1 MNELAVF
8 GAGGH
13 AREVIAL
20 VRDLNAAGPVWSL
33 AGVLTDRPE
42 WALPDRVGL
51 PRLGGIDWLAAHPAC
66 HVVIAVGNPA
76 SRREIVR
83 RIGMAVANP
92 FATLVHPRAW
102 IAERVSIGAGAQ
114 IFAGTLVN
122 TDVRIGAHVILN
134 VGCRVSH
141 DSVIADHATLG
152 PGATLCGGV
161 TIGADCELGTG
172 SIVLPRITIGER
184 ARLGAGAVATRSVP
198 EGATAVGIPA
208 RVRASAPSVDT
219 QR

>member
-20 VRDLNAAGPVWSL
+20 VRDLNAVGPAWSL

-42 WALPDRVGL
+42 WTLPDRVGL
-51 PRLGGIDWLAAHPAC
+51 PRLGGIDWLAARPAC
-66 HVVIAVGNPA
+66 HVVVAVGNPA
-76 SRREIVR
+76 SRREIVQ
-83 RIGMAVANP
+83 RIGAAVANP

-122 TDVRIGAHVILN
+122 TDAHIGAHVILN

-141 DSVIADHATLG
+141 DSVIGGCATLG

-161 TIGADCELGTG
+161 TVGAGCELGAG
-172 SIVLPRITIGER
+172 SVVLPRITIGEH
-184 ARLGAGAVATRSVP
+184 ARLGAGAVATRSIP

-208 RVRASAPSVDT
+208 RVRASTPPAAT

>member
-20 VRDLNAAGPVWSL
+20 VRDLNAAGLVWSL
-33 AGVLTDRPE
+33 VGILTDRPE
-42 WALPDRVGL
+42 WTLPDHVGL
-51 PRLGGIDWLAAHPAC
+51 PRLGGIDWLAARPAC
-66 HVVIAVGNPA
+66 HVVVAVGNPA
-76 SRREIVR
+76 SRREIVLR
-83 RIGMAVANP
+83 LGATVGNP

-122 TDVRIGAHVILN
+122 TDVHIGAHVILN
-134 VGCRVSH
+134 MGCRVSH
-141 DSVIADHATLG
+141 DAVISEHATLG

-161 TIGADCELGTG
+161 TVGADCELGAG

-184 ARLGAGAVATRSVP
+184 ARLGAGAVATRSIP

-208 RVRASAPSVDT
+208 RVRGSAPSVGQ

>member
-20 VRDLNAAGPVWSL
+20 VRDLNAEGAVWSL
-33 AGVLTDRPE
+33 AGVITDRPE
-42 WALPDRVGL
+42 WTLPDRVGL
-51 PRLGGIDWLAAHPAC
+51 PRLGGIDWLAARPAC
-66 HVVIAVGNPA
+66 RVVVAVGNPA
-76 SRREIVR
+76 ARREIVR
-83 RIGMAVANP
+83 RIGTAVGNQ

-122 TDVRIGAHVILN
+122 TDVSIGAHVILN

-152 PGATLCGGV
+152 PGATLCGGATV
-161 TIGADCELGTG
+161 CADCELGTG

-184 ARLGAGAVATRSVP
+184 ARLGAGAVATRPVP
-198 EGATAVGIPA
+198 EGATAVGVPA
-208 RVRASAPSVDT
+208 RVRASAPPVDPH
-219 QR
+219 R